1 MIVKKFI
8 EFMVLKIK
16 GRTFEI
22 DENVDDLYLIN
33 LSLSQ
38 LFSLMRGLIKV
49 RKIVFLGQNVK
60 VYGTKKLKIGKGVSI
75 SDFCIIDSLSVN
87 GLFLGDGSSI
97 GRFGIV
103 KVSGSLAYIGDN
115 ITIGKNVG
123 IGDFCHLG
131 GAGGVSIG
139 DDTIIGAY
147 FSVHPENHIF
157 DDKEILIRNQG
168 VTHQGISIGPNCWIG
183 AKVTVLDG
191 AIIGPRCIVAAG
203 SVVKGSFPEGCVI
216 GGVPARILKEI

>member
-1 MIVKKFI
+1 MIVKNII
-8 EFMVLKIK
+8 EFIVLKVK
-16 GRTFEI
+16 GRVFKI
-22 DENVDDLYLIN
+22 DKNVEDIYLIN
-33 LSLSQ
+33 LSLTQ
-38 LFSLMRGLIKV
+38 IFSLMRGFLKV
-49 RKIVFLGQNVK
+49 RKVTFLGRNVT
-60 VYGTKKLKIGKGVSI
+60 VNGTKKLNIGKGVSI

-87 GLFLGDGSSI
+87 GLIIGDGSSI

-115 ITIGKNVG
+115 ITIGKNIG

-157 DDKEILIRNQG
+157 KDKNILIRNQD
-168 VTHQGISIGPNCWIG
+168 VTHQGIIIGANCWIG

-191 AIIGPRCIVAAG
+191 AQIGPRCIVAAG
-203 SVVKGSFPEGCVI
+203 AVVKGVFPEGCVI